1 MKKTFNRLLAATVA
15 IPVALGQVL
24 AISANAAEAPAAL
37 KVTADKLLKVEPAT
51 GFPETVS
58 ADADTI
64 TYTVE
69 SDWNTTLAK
78 QLNTETS
85 NKTVTV
91 DAKKFVAGINS
102 ANYYVELLKKA
113 VNASENPTATVKD
126 GVVTIS
132 GTADF
137 SAVTDKLAE
146 KLDTLDGYEGFTLDT
161 SILTGVAYTATIKT
175 DFANSKSVDA
185 DLSFTANGKTY
196 GVSTATEYA
205 NDVYTN
211 LAGQVT
217 AAVDQK
223 VKELAAKYNMTEDE
237 VRANADFDIAGDV
250 AALKA
255 ETDKLSADIAK
266 AQKKYDSFKNLTKAA
281 KSYDSADAALAAAV
295 NYLAKNVAAAANQPK
310 TVDGMVAKYGA
321 NFDNGVASV
330 NSSLKDAGVNV
341 EIAVSSADVAALLKS
356 ATKVTI
362 GAAAGTYT
370 AELEIT
376 DAEKAEVEKY
386 VEEQVAEKLPEKTV
400 VSVDTVKTVT
410 VSGAADGVAAFDV
423 TRDVTVVL
431 KDKDTTTTTTTTTG
445 DSGTTTT
452 DASGATTDVSGATT
466 DVSGATTDVS
476 GATTD
481 VSGATTDVSGATTDV
496 SGATTDVSGATTD
509 VSGATTDVSG
519 ATTDVSGATTDVS
532 GATTDVSGDTTDV
545 SSETTTVSSDTTDV
559 SGDTTTDGS
568 ETTTDGSG
576 TTTETLP
583 TGVSSVEV
591 KTVDAETA
599 ENIYL
604 SDEESFNVA
613 GLIESVTLH
622 LENGE
627 AVPVDPATAI
637 DFEMTPAEAYETVTE
652 KTAGKVYFNGEV
664 GLKYKGEEDV
674 EIKDTVTVAVALKGD
689 TSLDGEIDNVDF
701 FDLNLYVALKG
712 AGLDP
717 YFDTVKKAG
726 NDALAVKLA
735 YLASDIDTESKAG
748 ENTEDKT
755 LDSTDMLYTALF
767 QAYDGA
773 GTPKTWDEVLKIANG
788 NKK

>member
-137 SAVTDKLAE
+137 SAATDKLAE

-295 NYLAKNVAAAANQPK
+295 NYLSKNVAAAANQPK

-496 SGATTDVSGATTD
+496 SGATTDVSG
-509 VSGATTDVSG
+509 
-519 ATTDVSGATTDVS
+519 
-532 GATTDVSGDTTDV
+532 DTTDV
-545 SSETTTVSSDTTDV
+545 SSETTTVSS
-559 SGDTTTDGS
+559 DTTTDGS

-627 AVPVDPATAI
+627 DVTVDPATAI

-652 KTAGKVYFNGEV
+652 KTAGKVYFDGEV
-664 GLKYKGEEDV
+664 GLKYKGEEKV
-674 EIKDTVTVAVALKGD
+674 EITDTVKVAVALKGD
-689 TSLDGEIDNVDF
+689 TTLDGKVDAT
-701 FDLNLYVALKG
+701 DLFETAYYVALQG
-712 AGLDP
+712 AGKTP
-717 YFDTVKKAG
+717 IFDTVKNG
-726 NDALAVKLA
+726 TALESKLA

-748 ENTEDKT
+748 ENTEDGK
-755 LDSTDMLYTALF
+755 LDATDMLYTAVY
-767 QAYDGA
+767 QAYNGA
-773 GTPKTWDEVLKIANG
+773 GKHIDWAEAIKMANG
-788 NKK
+788 GK

>member
-113 VNASENPTATVKD
+113 VDASENPTATVKD

-137 SAVTDKLAE
+137 SAATDKLAE
-146 KLDTLDGYEGFTLDT
+146 KLDTLGGYENFTLDT

-175 DFANSKSVDA
+175 DFAKSKSVDA

-205 NDVYTN
+205 NDVCTN

-223 VKELAAKYNMTEDE
+223 VKELAAEYNMTEDE

-452 DASGATTDVSGATT
+452 VA
-466 DVSGATTDVS
+466 
-476 GATTD
+476 
-481 VSGATTDVSGATTDV
+481 
-496 SGATTDVSGATTD
+496 SGATTD

-559 SGDTTTDGS
+559 SGDTTTDDS
-568 ETTTDGSG
+568 NTTTTDGSG

-627 AVPVDPATAI
+627 DVTVDPATAI

-652 KTAGKVYFNGEV
+652 KTAGKVYFDGEV
-664 GLKYKGEEDV
+664 GLKYKGEEEV
-674 EIKDTVTVAVALKGD
+674 EITDTVKVAVALKGD
-689 TSLDGEIDNVDF
+689 TTLDGKVDAT
-701 FDLNLYVALKG
+701 DLFETAYYVALQG
-712 AGLDP
+712 AGKTP
-717 YFDTVKKAG
+717 IFDTVKNG
-726 NDALAVKLA
+726 TALESKLA

-748 ENTEDKT
+748 ENTEDGK
-755 LDSTDMLYTALF
+755 LDATDMLYTAVY
-767 QAYDGA
+767 QAYNGA
-773 GTPKTWDEVLKIANG
+773 GNHIDWAEAIKMANG
-788 NKK
+788 GK

>member
-137 SAVTDKLAE
+137 SAATDKLAE
-146 KLDTLDGYEGFTLDT
+146 KLDTLGGYENFTLDT

-205 NDVYTN
+205 NDVCTN

-223 VKELAAKYNMTEDE
+223 VKELAAEYNMTEDE

-295 NYLAKNVAAAANQPK
+295 NYLSKNVAAAANQPK

-452 DASGATTDVSGATT
+452 VA
-466 DVSGATTDVS
+466 
-476 GATTD
+476 
-481 VSGATTDVSGATTDV
+481 SGATTDVSGATTDV

-559 SGDTTTDGS
+559 SGDTTTDDS
-568 ETTTDGSG
+568 NTTTTDGSG

-627 AVPVDPATAI
+627 DVTVDPATAI

-652 KTAGKVYFNGEV
+652 KTAGKVYFDGEV
-664 GLKYKGEEDV
+664 GLKYKGEEEV
-674 EIKDTVTVAVALKGD
+674 EITDTVKVAVALKGD
-689 TSLDGEIDNVDF
+689 TTLDGKVDAT
-701 FDLNLYVALKG
+701 DLFETAYYVALQG
-712 AGLDP
+712 AGKTP
-717 YFDTVKKAG
+717 IFDTVKNG
-726 NDALAVKLA
+726 TALESKLA

-748 ENTEDKT
+748 ENTEDGK
-755 LDSTDMLYTALF
+755 LDAIDMLYTAVY
-767 QAYDGA
+767 QAYNGA
-773 GTPKTWDEVLKIANG
+773 GKHIDWAEAIKMANG
-788 NKK
+788 GK

>member
-113 VNASENPTATVKD
+113 VDASENPTATVKD

-137 SAVTDKLAE
+137 SAATDKLAE

-266 AQKKYDSFKNLTKAA
+266 AQKKYDSFKNLTKTA

-295 NYLAKNVAAAANQPK
+295 NYLSKNVAAAANQPK

-445 DSGTTTT
+445 DSSTTTT
-452 DASGATTDVSGATT
+452 DA
-466 DVSGATTDVS
+466 
-476 GATTD
+476 
-481 VSGATTDVSGATTDV
+481 
-496 SGATTDVSGATTD
+496 
-509 VSGATTDVSG
+509 SG

-627 AVPVDPATAI
+627 DVTVDPATAI

-652 KTAGKVYFNGEV
+652 KTAGKVYFDGEV
-664 GLKYKGEEDV
+664 GLKYKGEEKV
-674 EIKDTVTVAVALKGD
+674 EITDTVKVAVALKGD
-689 TSLDGEIDNVDF
+689 TTLDGKVDAT
-701 FDLNLYVALKG
+701 DLFETAYYIALQG
-712 AGLDP
+712 AGETP
-717 YFDTVKKAG
+717 IFDTVKNG
-726 NDALAVKLA
+726 TALESKLA

-748 ENTEDKT
+748 KNTEDGK
-755 LDSTDMLYTALF
+755 LDATDMLYTSVY
-767 QAYDGA
+767 QAYNGA
-773 GTPKTWDEVLKIANG
+773 GKYIDWAEAIKMANG
-788 NKK
+788 GK

>member
-137 SAVTDKLAE
+137 SAATDKLAE
-146 KLDTLDGYEGFTLDT
+146 KLDTLDGYESFTLDT

-175 DFANSKSVDA
+175 DFANSKSIDA

-295 NYLAKNVAAAANQPK
+295 NYLAKNVAATANQPK

-452 DASGATTDVSGATT
+452 VA
-466 DVSGATTDVS
+466 
-476 GATTD
+476 
-481 VSGATTDVSGATTDV
+481 SGATTDVSGATTDV

-568 ETTTDGSG
+568 ATTTDGSG

-627 AVPVDPATAI
+627 DVTVDPATAI
-637 DFEMTPAEAYETVTE
+637 DFAMTPAEAYETVTE

-674 EIKDTVTVAVALKGD
+674 EITDTVKVAVALKGD
-689 TSLDGEIDNVDF
+689 TTLDGKVDAT
-701 FDLNLYVALKG
+701 DLFETAYYVALQG
-712 AGLDP
+712 AGKTP
-717 YFDTVKKAG
+717 IFDTVKNG
-726 NDALAVKLA
+726 TALESKLA

-748 ENTEDKT
+748 ENTEDGK
-755 LDSTDMLYTALF
+755 LDATDMLYTAVY
-767 QAYDGA
+767 QAYNGA
-773 GTPKTWDEVLKIANG
+773 GNHIDWAEAIKMANG
-788 NKK
+788 GK

>member
-113 VNASENPTATVKD
+113 VDASENPTATVKD

-137 SAVTDKLAE
+137 SAATDKLAE
-146 KLDTLDGYEGFTLDT
+146 KLDTLGGYENFTLDT

-205 NDVYTN
+205 NDVCTN

-223 VKELAAKYNMTEDE
+223 VKELAAEYNMTEDE

-452 DASGATTDVSGATT
+452 DASGATTDVSGTTTTGDSGTTTT
-466 DVSGATTDVS
+466 DVSGTTTTGDSGITTTDVS
-476 GATTD
+476 GTTTTGDSGTTTTD
-481 VSGATTDVSGATTDV
+481 V
-496 SGATTDVSGATTD
+496 
-509 VSGATTDVSG
+509 
-519 ATTDVSGATTDVS
+519 
-532 GATTDVSGDTTDV
+532 
-545 SSETTTVSSDTTDV
+545 
-559 SGDTTTDGS
+559 
-568 ETTTDGSG
+568 SG

-627 AVPVDPATAI
+627 DVTVDPATAI

-652 KTAGKVYFNGEV
+652 KTAGKVYFDGEV
-664 GLKYKGEEDV
+664 GLKYKGEEEV
-674 EIKDTVTVAVALKGD
+674 EITDTVKVAVALKGD
-689 TSLDGEIDNVDF
+689 TTLDGKVDAT
-701 FDLNLYVALKG
+701 DLFETAYYVALQG
-712 AGLDP
+712 AGKAP
-717 YFDTVKKAG
+717 IFDTVKNG
-726 NDALAVKLA
+726 TALESKLA

-748 ENTEDKT
+748 ENTEDGK
-755 LDSTDMLYTALF
+755 LDATDMLYTAVY
-767 QAYDGA
+767 QAYNGA
-773 GTPKTWDEVLKIANG
+773 GNHIDWAEAIKMANG
-788 NKK
+788 GK

>member
-78 QLNTETS
+78 QLNAETS

-113 VNASENPTATVKD
+113 VDASENPTATVKD

-137 SAVTDKLAE
+137 SAATDKLAE
-146 KLDTLDGYEGFTLDT
+146 KLDTLGGYENFTLDT

-205 NDVYTN
+205 NDVCTN

-223 VKELAAKYNMTEDE
+223 VKELAAEYNMTEDE

-295 NYLAKNVAAAANQPK
+295 NYLSKNVAAAANQPK

-400 VSVDTVKTVT
+400 VSVDTVKTVK

-431 KDKDTTTTTTTTTG
+431 KDKDTTTDTTDVSTTTTDGSATTTTDASATTTDG
-445 DSGTTTT
+445 SATTTDASATTTDGSATTTDASATTTDGSATTTDASATTTDGSDTTTTDASATTTDGSATTTT
-452 DASGATTDVSGATT
+452 DASGTTTDDGSNT
-466 DVSGATTDVS
+466 
-476 GATTD
+476 
-481 VSGATTDVSGATTDV
+481 
-496 SGATTDVSGATTD
+496 
-509 VSGATTDVSG
+509 
-519 ATTDVSGATTDVS
+519 
-532 GATTDVSGDTTDV
+532 
-545 SSETTTVSSDTTDV
+545 
-559 SGDTTTDGS
+559 TTTDGS
-568 ETTTDGSG
+568 S

-604 SDEESFNVA
+604 SNEESFNVA

-627 AVPVDPATAI
+627 AVSVNPATAI
-637 DFEMTPAEAYETVTE
+637 DFAMTPAEAYATVTE
-652 KTAGKVYFNGEV
+652 KAAGKVYFNGEV
-664 GLKYKGEEDV
+664 GLKYKGEEEV
-674 EIKDTVTVAVALKGD
+674 EITDTVKVAVALKGD
-689 TSLDGEIDNVDF
+689 TTLDGKVDAT
-701 FDLNLYVALKG
+701 DLFETAYYVALQG
-712 AGLDP
+712 AGKTP
-717 YFDTVKKAG
+717 IFDTVKNG
-726 NDALAVKLA
+726 TALESKLA

-748 ENTEDKT
+748 ENTEDGK
-755 LDSTDMLYTALF
+755 LDATDMLYTAVY
-767 QAYDGA
+767 QAYNGA
-773 GTPKTWDEVLKIANG
+773 GNHIDWAEAIKMANG
-788 NKK
+788 GK

>member
-137 SAVTDKLAE
+137 SAATDKLAE

-211 LAGQVT
+211 LADQVT

-445 DSGTTTT
+445 DSSTTTT
-452 DASGATTDVSGATT
+452 DA
-466 DVSGATTDVS
+466 
-476 GATTD
+476 
-481 VSGATTDVSGATTDV
+481 
-496 SGATTDVSGATTD
+496 
-509 VSGATTDVSG
+509 SG

-627 AVPVDPATAI
+627 DVTVDPATAI

-652 KTAGKVYFNGEV
+652 KTAGKVYFDGEV
-664 GLKYKGEEDV
+664 GLKYKGEEKV
-674 EIKDTVTVAVALKGD
+674 EITDTVKVAVALKGD
-689 TSLDGEIDNVDF
+689 TTLDGKVDAT
-701 FDLNLYVALKG
+701 DLFETAYYIALQG
-712 AGLDP
+712 AGKTP
-717 YFDTVKKAG
+717 IFDTVKNG
-726 NDALAVKLA
+726 TALESKLA

-748 ENTEDKT
+748 KNTEDGK
-755 LDSTDMLYTALF
+755 LDATDMLYTAVY
-767 QAYDGA
+767 QAYNGA
-773 GTPKTWDEVLKIANG
+773 GNHIDWAEAIKMANG
-788 NKK
+788 GK

>member
-137 SAVTDKLAE
+137 SAATDKLAE
-146 KLDTLDGYEGFTLDT
+146 KLDTLGGYENFTLDT

-223 VKELAAKYNMTEDE
+223 VKELAAEYNMTEDE

-295 NYLAKNVAAAANQPK
+295 NYLSKNVAAAANQPK

-452 DASGATTDVSGATT
+452 VA
-466 DVSGATTDVS
+466 
-476 GATTD
+476 
-481 VSGATTDVSGATTDV
+481 
-496 SGATTDVSGATTD
+496 
-509 VSGATTDVSG
+509 SGATTDVSG

-627 AVPVDPATAI
+627 DVTVDPATAI

-652 KTAGKVYFNGEV
+652 KTAGKVYFDGEV
-664 GLKYKGEEDV
+664 GLKYKGEEEV
-674 EIKDTVTVAVALKGD
+674 EITDTVKVAVALKGD
-689 TSLDGEIDNVDF
+689 TTLDGKVDAT
-701 FDLNLYVALKG
+701 DLFETAYYVALQG
-712 AGLDP
+712 AGKTP
-717 YFDTVKKAG
+717 IFDTVKNG
-726 NDALAVKLA
+726 TALESKLA

-748 ENTEDKT
+748 ENTEDGK
-755 LDSTDMLYTALF
+755 LDATDMLYTAVY
-767 QAYDGA
+767 QAYNGA
-773 GTPKTWDEVLKIANG
+773 GNHIDWAEAIKMANG
-788 NKK
+788 GK

>member
-137 SAVTDKLAE
+137 SAATDKLAE
-146 KLDTLDGYEGFTLDT
+146 KLDTLGGYENFTLDT

-205 NDVYTN
+205 NDVCTN

-223 VKELAAKYNMTEDE
+223 VKELAAEYNMTEDE

-295 NYLAKNVAAAANQPK
+295 NYLSKNVAAAANQPK

-452 DASGATTDVSGATT
+452 VA
-466 DVSGATTDVS
+466 
-476 GATTD
+476 
-481 VSGATTDVSGATTDV
+481 

-627 AVPVDPATAI
+627 DVTVNPATAI

-652 KTAGKVYFNGEV
+652 KTAGKVYFDGEV
-664 GLKYKGEEDV
+664 GLKYKGEEEV
-674 EIKDTVTVAVALKGD
+674 ELTDTVKVAVALKGD
-689 TSLDGEIDNVDF
+689 TTLDGKVDAT
-701 FDLNLYVALKG
+701 DLFETAYYVALQG
-712 AGLDP
+712 AGKAP
-717 YFDTVKKAG
+717 IFDTVKNG
-726 NDALAVKLA
+726 TALESKLA

-748 ENTEDKT
+748 ENTEDGK
-755 LDSTDMLYTALF
+755 LDATDMLYTAVY
-767 QAYDGA
+767 QAYNGA
-773 GTPKTWDEVLKIANG
+773 GDHIDWAEAIKMANG
-788 NKK
+788 NK

>member
-1 MKKTFNRLLAATVA
+1 MMKTFNRLLAATVA

-137 SAVTDKLAE
+137 SAATDKLAE

-175 DFANSKSVDA
+175 DFANSKSIDA

-496 SGATTDVSGATTD
+496 SG
-509 VSGATTDVSG
+509 
-519 ATTDVSGATTDVS
+519 
-532 GATTDVSGDTTDV
+532 DTTDV

-627 AVPVDPATAI
+627 DVTVDPATAI

-652 KTAGKVYFNGEV
+652 KTAGKVYFDGEV

-674 EIKDTVTVAVALKGD
+674 EITDTVKVAVALKGD
-689 TSLDGEIDNVDF
+689 TTLDGKVDAT
-701 FDLNLYVALKG
+701 DLFETAYYVALQG
-712 AGLDP
+712 AGKAP
-717 YFDTVKKAG
+717 IFDTVKNG
-726 NDALAVKLA
+726 TALESKLA

-748 ENTEDKT
+748 ENTEDGK
-755 LDSTDMLYTALF
+755 LDATDMLYTAVY
-767 QAYDGA
+767 QAYNGA
-773 GTPKTWDEVLKIANG
+773 GNHIDWAEAIKMANG
-788 NKK
+788 GK

>member
-113 VNASENPTATVKD
+113 VDASENPTATVKD

-137 SAVTDKLAE
+137 SAATDKLAE
-146 KLDTLDGYEGFTLDT
+146 KLDTLDGYESFTLDT

-175 DFANSKSVDA
+175 DFANSKSIDA

-452 DASGATTDVSGATT
+452 VA
-466 DVSGATTDVS
+466 
-476 GATTD
+476 
-481 VSGATTDVSGATTDV
+481 

-559 SGDTTTDGS
+559 SGDTTTDDS
-568 ETTTDGSG
+568 NTTTTDGSG

-627 AVPVDPATAI
+627 DVTVDPATAI

-652 KTAGKVYFNGEV
+652 KTAGKVYFDGEV
-664 GLKYKGEEDV
+664 GLKYKGEEEV
-674 EIKDTVTVAVALKGD
+674 ELTDTVKVAVALKGD
-689 TSLDGEIDNVDF
+689 TTLDGKVDAT
-701 FDLNLYVALKG
+701 DLFETAYYVALQG
-712 AGLDP
+712 AGKAP
-717 YFDTVKKAG
+717 IFDTVKNG
-726 NDALAVKLA
+726 TALESKLA

-748 ENTEDKT
+748 ENTEDGK
-755 LDSTDMLYTALF
+755 LDATDMLYTAVY
-767 QAYDGA
+767 QAYNGA
-773 GTPKTWDEVLKIANG
+773 GNHIDWAEAIKMANG
-788 NKK
+788 GK

>member
-24 AISANAAEAPAAL
+24 AISANAAEAPVAL

-113 VNASENPTATVKD
+113 VDASENPTATVKD

-137 SAVTDKLAE
+137 SAATDKLAE
-146 KLDTLDGYEGFTLDT
+146 KLDTLGGYENFTLDT

-205 NDVYTN
+205 NDVCTN

-223 VKELAAKYNMTEDE
+223 VKELAAEYNMTEDE

-255 ETDKLSADIAK
+255 ETDKLSADVAK

-452 DASGATTDVSGATT
+452 VA
-466 DVSGATTDVS
+466 S

-545 SSETTTVSSDTTDV
+545 SSETTTVS
-559 SGDTTTDGS
+559 GDTTTDGS

-627 AVPVDPATAI
+627 DVTVDPATAI

-652 KTAGKVYFNGEV
+652 KTAGKVYFDGEV

-674 EIKDTVTVAVALKGD
+674 EITDTVKVAVALKGD
-689 TSLDGEIDNVDF
+689 TTLDGKVDAT
-701 FDLNLYVALKG
+701 DLFETAYYVALQG
-712 AGLDP
+712 AGKAP
-717 YFDTVKKAG
+717 IFDTVKNG
-726 NDALAVKLA
+726 TALESKLA

-748 ENTEDKT
+748 ENTEDGK
-755 LDSTDMLYTALF
+755 LDATDMLYTAVY
-767 QAYDGA
+767 QAYNGA
-773 GTPKTWDEVLKIANG
+773 GNHIDWAEAIKMANG
-788 NKK
+788 GK

>member
-113 VNASENPTATVKD
+113 VDASENPTATVKD

-137 SAVTDKLAE
+137 SAATDKLAE

-266 AQKKYDSFKNLTKAA
+266 AQKKYDSFKNLTKTA

-295 NYLAKNVAAAANQPK
+295 NYLSKNVAAAANQPK

-445 DSGTTTT
+445 DSSTTTT
-452 DASGATTDVSGATT
+452 DA
-466 DVSGATTDVS
+466 
-476 GATTD
+476 
-481 VSGATTDVSGATTDV
+481 

-627 AVPVDPATAI
+627 DVTVDPATAI

-652 KTAGKVYFNGEV
+652 KTAGKVYFDGEV
-664 GLKYKGEEDV
+664 GLKYKGEEKV
-674 EIKDTVTVAVALKGD
+674 EITDTVKVAVALKGD
-689 TSLDGEIDNVDF
+689 TTLDGKVDAT
-701 FDLNLYVALKG
+701 DLFETAYYIALQG
-712 AGLDP
+712 AGKTP
-717 YFDTVKKAG
+717 IFDTVKNG
-726 NDALAVKLA
+726 TALESKLA

-748 ENTEDKT
+748 KNTEDGK
-755 LDSTDMLYTALF
+755 LDATDMLYTSVY
-767 QAYDGA
+767 QAYNGA
-773 GTPKTWDEVLKIANG
+773 GKHIDWAEAIKMANDG
-788 NKK
+788 K

>member
-137 SAVTDKLAE
+137 SAATDKLAE

-295 NYLAKNVAAAANQPK
+295 NYLSKNVAAAANQPK

-509 VSGATTDVSG
+509 VS
-519 ATTDVSGATTDVS
+519 
-532 GATTDVSGDTTDV
+532 
-545 SSETTTVSSDTTDV
+545 SETTTVSSDTTDV

-627 AVPVDPATAI
+627 DVTVDPATAI
-637 DFEMTPAEAYETVTE
+637 DFEMTPAEAYKTVTE
-652 KTAGKVYFNGEV
+652 KTPGKVYFDGEV

-674 EIKDTVTVAVALKGD
+674 EITDTVKVAVALKGD
-689 TSLDGEIDNVDF
+689 TTLDGEINNIDL

-748 ENTEDKT
+748 ENTEDKA

-773 GTPKTWDEVLKIANG
+773 GTPKTWDEVLKIVNG

>member
-137 SAVTDKLAE
+137 SAATDKLAE
-146 KLDTLDGYEGFTLDT
+146 KLDTLDGYESFTLDT

-223 VKELAAKYNMTEDE
+223 VKELAAEYNMTEDE

-255 ETDKLSADIAK
+255 ETDKLSADVAK

-452 DASGATTDVSGATT
+452 VA
-466 DVSGATTDVS
+466 
-476 GATTD
+476 
-481 VSGATTDVSGATTDV
+481 SGATTDVSGATTDV

-627 AVPVDPATAI
+627 DVTVDPATAI

-652 KTAGKVYFNGEV
+652 KTAGKVYFDGEV

-674 EIKDTVTVAVALKGD
+674 EITDTVKVAVALKGD
-689 TSLDGEIDNVDF
+689 TTLDGKVDAT
-701 FDLNLYVALKG
+701 DLFETAYYVALQG
-712 AGLDP
+712 AGKAP
-717 YFDTVKKAG
+717 IFDTVKNG
-726 NDALAVKLA
+726 TALESKLA

-748 ENTEDKT
+748 ENTEDGK
-755 LDSTDMLYTALF
+755 LDATDMLYTAVY
-767 QAYDGA
+767 QAYNGA
-773 GTPKTWDEVLKIANG
+773 GNHIDWAEAIKMANG
-788 NKK
+788 GK

>member
-137 SAVTDKLAE
+137 SAATDKLAE
-146 KLDTLDGYEGFTLDT
+146 KLDTLDGYESFTLDT

-205 NDVYTN
+205 NDVCTN

-223 VKELAAKYNMTEDE
+223 VKELAAEYNMTEDE

-295 NYLAKNVAAAANQPK
+295 NYLSKNVAAAANQPK

-452 DASGATTDVSGATT
+452 VASGATTDVSGATT

-496 SGATTDVSGATTD
+496 SGATTDVSG
-509 VSGATTDVSG
+509 V
-519 ATTDVSGATTDVS
+519 
-532 GATTDVSGDTTDV
+532 TTDVSGDTTDV

-559 SGDTTTDGS
+559 SGDTTTDDS
-568 ETTTDGSG
+568 NTTTTDGSG

-627 AVPVDPATAI
+627 DVTVDPATAI

-652 KTAGKVYFNGEV
+652 KTAGKVYFDGEV
-664 GLKYKGEEDV
+664 GLKYKGEEEV
-674 EIKDTVTVAVALKGD
+674 EITDTVKVAVALKGD
-689 TSLDGEIDNVDF
+689 TTLDGKVDAT
-701 FDLNLYVALKG
+701 DLFETAYYVALQG
-712 AGLDP
+712 AGKTP
-717 YFDTVKKAG
+717 IFDTVKNG
-726 NDALAVKLA
+726 TALESKLA

-748 ENTEDKT
+748 ENTEDGK
-755 LDSTDMLYTALF
+755 LDATDMLYTAVY
-767 QAYDGA
+767 QAYNGA
-773 GTPKTWDEVLKIANG
+773 GKHIDWAEAIKMANG
-788 NKK
+788 GK

>member
-137 SAVTDKLAE
+137 SAATDKLAE
-146 KLDTLDGYEGFTLDT
+146 KLDTLGGYENFTLDT

-205 NDVYTN
+205 NDVCTN

-223 VKELAAKYNMTEDE
+223 VKELAAEYNMTEDE

-295 NYLAKNVAAAANQPK
+295 NYLSKNVAAAANQPK

-452 DASGATTDVSGATT
+452 VA
-466 DVSGATTDVS
+466 
-476 GATTD
+476 
-481 VSGATTDVSGATTDV
+481 
-496 SGATTDVSGATTD
+496 SGATTD

-627 AVPVDPATAI
+627 DVTVDPATAI

-652 KTAGKVYFNGEV
+652 KTAGKVYFDGEV
-664 GLKYKGEEDV
+664 GLKYKGEEEV
-674 EIKDTVTVAVALKGD
+674 ELTDTVKVAVALKGD
-689 TSLDGEIDNVDF
+689 TTLDGKVDAT
-701 FDLNLYVALKG
+701 DLFETAYYVALQG
-712 AGLDP
+712 AGKAP
-717 YFDTVKKAG
+717 IFDTVKNG
-726 NDALAVKLA
+726 TALESKLA

-748 ENTEDKT
+748 ENTEDGK
-755 LDSTDMLYTALF
+755 LDATDMLYTAVY
-767 QAYDGA
+767 QAYNGA
-773 GTPKTWDEVLKIANG
+773 GNHIDWAEAIKMANG
-788 NKK
+788 GK

>member
-113 VNASENPTATVKD
+113 VDASENPTATVKD

-137 SAVTDKLAE
+137 SAATDKLAE

-295 NYLAKNVAAAANQPK
+295 NYLSKNVAAAANQPK

-476 GATTD
+476 G
-481 VSGATTDVSGATTDV
+481 
-496 SGATTDVSGATTD
+496 
-509 VSGATTDVSG
+509 
-519 ATTDVSGATTDVS
+519 
-532 GATTDVSGDTTDV
+532 DTTDV

-591 KTVDAETA
+591 KAVDAETA

-627 AVPVDPATAI
+627 DVTVDPATAI

-652 KTAGKVYFNGEV
+652 KTAGKVYFDGEV
-664 GLKYKGEEDV
+664 GLKYKGEEKV
-674 EIKDTVTVAVALKGD
+674 EITDTVKVAVALKGD
-689 TSLDGEIDNVDF
+689 TTLDGKVDAT
-701 FDLNLYVALKG
+701 DLFETAYYIALQG
-712 AGLDP
+712 AGKTP
-717 YFDTVKKAG
+717 IFDTVKNG
-726 NDALAVKLA
+726 TALESKLA

-748 ENTEDKT
+748 KNTEDGK
-755 LDSTDMLYTALF
+755 LDATDMLYTAVY
-767 QAYDGA
+767 QAYNGA
-773 GTPKTWDEVLKIANG
+773 GNHIDWAEAIKMANG
-788 NKK
+788 GK

>member
-137 SAVTDKLAE
+137 SAATDKLAE
-146 KLDTLDGYEGFTLDT
+146 KLDTLDGYENFTLDT

-223 VKELAAKYNMTEDE
+223 VKELAAEYNMTEDE

-295 NYLAKNVAAAANQPK
+295 NYLSKNVAAAANQPK

-431 KDKDTTTTTTTTTG
+431 KDKDTTTTDVSTTTTDGSATTTDASATTTDG
-445 DSGTTTT
+445 SDTTTT
-452 DASGATTDVSGATT
+452 DASA
-466 DVSGATTDVS
+466 
-476 GATTD
+476 
-481 VSGATTDVSGATTDV
+481 
-496 SGATTDVSGATTD
+496 
-509 VSGATTDVSG
+509 
-519 ATTDVSGATTDVS
+519 
-532 GATTDVSGDTTDV
+532 
-545 SSETTTVSSDTTDV
+545 
-559 SGDTTTDGS
+559 TTTDGS
-568 ETTTDGSG
+568 ATTTTDASDTTTDNGSNTTTTDGSG

-604 SDEESFNVA
+604 SDEESFDVA

-627 AVPVDPATAI
+627 DVTVDPATAI

-652 KTAGKVYFNGEV
+652 KTAGKVYFDGEV
-664 GLKYKGEEDV
+664 GLKYKGEEEV
-674 EIKDTVTVAVALKGD
+674 ELTDTVKVAVALKGD
-689 TSLDGEIDNVDF
+689 TTLDGKVDAT
-701 FDLNLYVALKG
+701 DLFETAYYVALQG
-712 AGLDP
+712 AGKTP
-717 YFDTVKKAG
+717 IFDTVKNG
-726 NDALAVKLA
+726 TALESKLA

-748 ENTEDKT
+748 KNTEDGK
-755 LDSTDMLYTALF
+755 LDATDMLYTSVY
-767 QAYDGA
+767 QAYNGA
-773 GTPKTWDEVLKIANG
+773 GNHIDWAEAIKMANG
-788 NKK
+788 GK

>member
-137 SAVTDKLAE
+137 SAATDKLAE
-146 KLDTLDGYEGFTLDT
+146 KLDTLGGYENFTLDT

-205 NDVYTN
+205 NDVCTN

-223 VKELAAKYNMTEDE
+223 VKELAAEYNMTEDE

-295 NYLAKNVAAAANQPK
+295 NYLSKNVAAAANQPK

-496 SGATTDVSGATTD
+496 SGATTDVSG
-509 VSGATTDVSG
+509 
-519 ATTDVSGATTDVS
+519 
-532 GATTDVSGDTTDV
+532 DTTDV
-545 SSETTTVSSDTTDV
+545 SSETTTVSSDTTDVSGDTTDV

-627 AVPVDPATAI
+627 DVTVDPATAI

-652 KTAGKVYFNGEV
+652 KTAGKVYFDGEV
-664 GLKYKGEEDV
+664 GLKYKGEEEV
-674 EIKDTVTVAVALKGD
+674 ELTDTVKVAVALKGD
-689 TSLDGEIDNVDF
+689 TTLDGKVDAT
-701 FDLNLYVALKG
+701 DLFETAYYVALQG
-712 AGLDP
+712 AGKAP
-717 YFDTVKKAG
+717 IFDTVKNG
-726 NDALAVKLA
+726 TALESKLA

-748 ENTEDKT
+748 ENTEDGK
-755 LDSTDMLYTALF
+755 LDATDMLYTAVY
-767 QAYDGA
+767 QAYNGA
-773 GTPKTWDEVLKIANG
+773 GNHIDWAEAIKMANG
-788 NKK
+788 GK

>member
-113 VNASENPTATVKD
+113 VDASENPTATVKD

-137 SAVTDKLAE
+137 SAATDKLAE
-146 KLDTLDGYEGFTLDT
+146 KLDTLGGYEGFTLDT

-452 DASGATTDVSGATT
+452 VA
-466 DVSGATTDVS
+466 
-476 GATTD
+476 
-481 VSGATTDVSGATTDV
+481 
-496 SGATTDVSGATTD
+496 
-509 VSGATTDVSG
+509 SGATTDVSG

-627 AVPVDPATAI
+627 DVTVDPATAI

-652 KTAGKVYFNGEV
+652 KTAGKVYFDGEV
-664 GLKYKGEEDV
+664 GLKYKGEEEV
-674 EIKDTVTVAVALKGD
+674 ELTDTVKVAVALKGD
-689 TSLDGEIDNVDF
+689 TTLDGKVDAT
-701 FDLNLYVALKG
+701 DLFETAYYVALQG
-712 AGLDP
+712 AGKAP
-717 YFDTVKKAG
+717 IFDTVKNG
-726 NDALAVKLA
+726 TALESKLA

-748 ENTEDKT
+748 ENTEDGK
-755 LDSTDMLYTALF
+755 LDATDMLYTAVY
-767 QAYDGA
+767 QAYNGA
-773 GTPKTWDEVLKIANG
+773 GNHIDWAEAIKMANG
-788 NKK
+788 GK

>member
-137 SAVTDKLAE
+137 SAATDKLAE

-452 DASGATTDVSGATT
+452 VA
-466 DVSGATTDVS
+466 
-476 GATTD
+476 
-481 VSGATTDVSGATTDV
+481 SGATTDVSGATTDV

-559 SGDTTTDGS
+559 SGDTTTDDS
-568 ETTTDGSG
+568 NTTTTDGSG

-689 TSLDGEIDNVDF
+689 TSLDGEIDNIDF

>member
-217 AAVDQK
+217 AAVDQN

-496 SGATTDVSGATTD
+496 SGATTDVSG
-509 VSGATTDVSG
+509 
-519 ATTDVSGATTDVS
+519 
-532 GATTDVSGDTTDV
+532 DTTDV

-622 LENGE
+622 LENGD
-627 AVPVDPATAI
+627 VTKVDPAIAI

-652 KTAGKVYFNGEV
+652 KTAGKVYFDGEV
-664 GLKYKGEEDV
+664 GLKYKGEEEV
-674 EIKDTVTVAVALKGD
+674 EITDTVKVAVALKGD
-689 TSLDGEIDNVDF
+689 TTLDGKVDAT
-701 FDLNLYVALKG
+701 DLFETAYYVALQG
-712 AGLDP
+712 AGKAP
-717 YFDTVKKAG
+717 IFDTVKNG
-726 NDALAVKLA
+726 TALESKLA

-748 ENTEDKT
+748 ENTEDGK
-755 LDSTDMLYTALF
+755 LDATDMLYTAVY
-767 QAYDGA
+767 QAYNGA
-773 GTPKTWDEVLKIANG
+773 GNHIDWAEAIKMANG
-788 NKK
+788 GK

>member
-137 SAVTDKLAE
+137 SAATDKLAE
-146 KLDTLDGYEGFTLDT
+146 KLDTLGGYENFTLDT

-205 NDVYTN
+205 NDVCTN

-223 VKELAAKYNMTEDE
+223 VKELAAEYNMTEDE

-295 NYLAKNVAAAANQPK
+295 NYLSKNVAAAANQPK

-452 DASGATTDVSGATT
+452 DASGATTDVSGTTTTGDSGTTTT
-466 DVSGATTDVS
+466 DVSGTTTDVS
-476 GATTD
+476 GTTTD
-481 VSGATTDVSGATTDV
+481 VSGTTTTGDSGTTTTDVSG
-496 SGATTDVSGATTD
+496 
-509 VSGATTDVSG
+509 
-519 ATTDVSGATTDVS
+519 
-532 GATTDVSGDTTDV
+532 
-545 SSETTTVSSDTTDV
+545 TTTTT
-559 SGDTTTDGS
+559 G
-568 ETTTDGSG
+568 
-576 TTTETLP
+576 TLP

-627 AVPVDPATAI
+627 DVTVDPATAI

-652 KTAGKVYFNGEV
+652 KTAGKVYFDGEV
-664 GLKYKGEEDV
+664 GLKYKGEEKV
-674 EIKDTVTVAVALKGD
+674 EITDTVKVAVALKGD
-689 TSLDGEIDNVDF
+689 TTLDGKVDAT
-701 FDLNLYVALKG
+701 DLFETAYYVALQG
-712 AGLDP
+712 AGKTP
-717 YFDTVKKAG
+717 IFDTVKNG
-726 NDALAVKLA
+726 TALESKLA

-748 ENTEDKT
+748 ENTEDGK
-755 LDSTDMLYTALF
+755 LDATDMLYTAVY
-767 QAYDGA
+767 QAYNGA
-773 GTPKTWDEVLKIANG
+773 GKHIDWAEAIKMANG
-788 NKK
+788 GK

>member
-137 SAVTDKLAE
+137 SAATDKLAE

-452 DASGATTDVSGATT
+452 VA
-466 DVSGATTDVS
+466 
-476 GATTD
+476 
-481 VSGATTDVSGATTDV
+481 
-496 SGATTDVSGATTD
+496 
-509 VSGATTDVSG
+509 
-519 ATTDVSGATTDVS
+519 SGATTDVS

-627 AVPVDPATAI
+627 DVTVDPATAI

-652 KTAGKVYFNGEV
+652 KTAGKVYFDGEV

-689 TSLDGEIDNVDF
+689 TSLDGEIDNIDF

>member
-137 SAVTDKLAE
+137 SAATDKLAE

-175 DFANSKSVDA
+175 DFANSKSIDA

-223 VKELAAKYNMTEDE
+223 VKELAAEYNMTEDE

-452 DASGATTDVSGATT
+452 VASGATTDVSGA
-466 DVSGATTDVS
+466 
-476 GATTD
+476 
-481 VSGATTDVSGATTDV
+481 
-496 SGATTDVSGATTD
+496 
-509 VSGATTDVSG
+509 
-519 ATTDVSGATTDVS
+519 
-532 GATTDVSGDTTDV
+532 
-545 SSETTTVSSDTTDV
+545 TTDV

-627 AVPVDPATAI
+627 DVTVNPATAI

-652 KTAGKVYFNGEV
+652 KTAGKVYFDGEV
-664 GLKYKGEEDV
+664 GLKYKGEEEV
-674 EIKDTVTVAVALKGD
+674 EITDTVKVAVALKGD
-689 TSLDGEIDNVDF
+689 TTLDGKVDAT
-701 FDLNLYVALKG
+701 DLFETAYYVALQG
-712 AGLDP
+712 AGKAP
-717 YFDTVKKAG
+717 IFDTVKDG
-726 NDALAVKLA
+726 TALESKLA

-748 ENTEDKT
+748 ENTEDGK
-755 LDSTDMLYTALF
+755 LDATDMLYTAVY
-767 QAYDGA
+767 QAYNGA
-773 GTPKTWDEVLKIANG
+773 GNHIDWAEAIKMANG
-788 NKK
+788 GK

>member
-137 SAVTDKLAE
+137 SAATDKLAE
-146 KLDTLDGYEGFTLDT
+146 KLDTLGGYENFTLDT

-205 NDVYTN
+205 NDVCTN

-452 DASGATTDVSGATT
+452 DASGATTDVSGTTTTGDSGTTTT
-466 DVSGATTDVS
+466 DV
-476 GATTD
+476 
-481 VSGATTDVSGATTDV
+481 
-496 SGATTDVSGATTD
+496 
-509 VSGATTDVSG
+509 
-519 ATTDVSGATTDVS
+519 
-532 GATTDVSGDTTDV
+532 
-545 SSETTTVSSDTTDV
+545 
-559 SGDTTTDGS
+559 
-568 ETTTDGSG
+568 SG

-627 AVPVDPATAI
+627 DVTVDPATAI
-637 DFEMTPAEAYETVTE
+637 DFEMTPAKAYETVTE
-652 KTAGKVYFNGEV
+652 KTAGKVYFDGEV
-664 GLKYKGEEDV
+664 GLKYKGEEKV
-674 EIKDTVTVAVALKGD
+674 EITDTVKVAVALKGD
-689 TSLDGEIDNVDF
+689 TTLDGKVDAT
-701 FDLNLYVALKG
+701 DLFETAYYVALQG
-712 AGLDP
+712 AGKAP
-717 YFDTVKKAG
+717 IFDTVKNG
-726 NDALAVKLA
+726 TALESKLA

-748 ENTEDKT
+748 ENTEDGK
-755 LDSTDMLYTALF
+755 LDATDMLYTAVY
-767 QAYDGA
+767 QAYNGA
-773 GTPKTWDEVLKIANG
+773 GKYIDWAEAIKLANG
-788 NKK
+788 GK

>member
-137 SAVTDKLAE
+137 SAATDKLAE

-175 DFANSKSVDA
+175 DFANSKSIDA

-223 VKELAAKYNMTEDE
+223 VKELAAEYNMTEDE

-431 KDKDTTTTTTTTTG
+431 KDKDITTTTTTTTG

-452 DASGATTDVSGATT
+452 VASGATTDVSGA
-466 DVSGATTDVS
+466 
-476 GATTD
+476 
-481 VSGATTDVSGATTDV
+481 
-496 SGATTDVSGATTD
+496 
-509 VSGATTDVSG
+509 
-519 ATTDVSGATTDVS
+519 
-532 GATTDVSGDTTDV
+532 
-545 SSETTTVSSDTTDV
+545 TTDV

-627 AVPVDPATAI
+627 DVTVNPATAI

-652 KTAGKVYFNGEV
+652 KTAGKVYFDGEV
-664 GLKYKGEEDV
+664 GLKYKGEEEV
-674 EIKDTVTVAVALKGD
+674 EITDTVKVAVALKGD
-689 TSLDGEIDNVDF
+689 TTLDGKVDAT
-701 FDLNLYVALKG
+701 DLFETAYYVALQG
-712 AGLDP
+712 AGKAP
-717 YFDTVKKAG
+717 IFDTVKDG
-726 NDALAVKLA
+726 TALESKLA

-748 ENTEDKT
+748 ENTEDGK
-755 LDSTDMLYTALF
+755 LDATDMLYTAVY
-767 QAYDGA
+767 QAYNGA
-773 GTPKTWDEVLKIANG
+773 GNHIDWAEAIKMANG
-788 NKK
+788 NK

>member
-137 SAVTDKLAE
+137 SAATDKLAE
-146 KLDTLDGYEGFTLDT
+146 KLDTLGGYENFTLDT

-205 NDVYTN
+205 NDVCTN

-223 VKELAAKYNMTEDE
+223 VKELAAEYNMTEDE

-295 NYLAKNVAAAANQPK
+295 NYLSKNVAAAANQPK

-452 DASGATTDVSGATT
+452 VA
-466 DVSGATTDVS
+466 
-476 GATTD
+476 
-481 VSGATTDVSGATTDV
+481 

-622 LENGE
+622 LENGD
-627 AVPVDPATAI
+627 VTKVDPAIAI

-652 KTAGKVYFNGEV
+652 KTAGKVYFDGEV

-674 EIKDTVTVAVALKGD
+674 EITDTVKVAVALKGD
-689 TSLDGEIDNVDF
+689 TTLDGKVDAT
-701 FDLNLYVALKG
+701 DLFETAYYVALQG
-712 AGLDP
+712 AGKAP
-717 YFDTVKKAG
+717 IFDTVKNG
-726 NDALAVKLA
+726 TALESKLA

-748 ENTEDKT
+748 ENTEDGK
-755 LDSTDMLYTALF
+755 LDATDMLYTA
-767 QAYDGA
+767 
-773 GTPKTWDEVLKIANG
+773 V
-788 NKK
+788 

>member
-113 VNASENPTATVKD
+113 VDASENPTATVKD

-137 SAVTDKLAE
+137 SAATDKLAE
-146 KLDTLDGYEGFTLDT
+146 KLDTLGGYENFTLDT

-205 NDVYTN
+205 NDVCTN

-223 VKELAAKYNMTEDE
+223 VKELAAEYNMTEDE

-255 ETDKLSADIAK
+255 ETDKLSADVAK

-410 VSGAADGVAAFDV
+410 VSGAADGVATFDV

-452 DASGATTDVSGATT
+452 VA
-466 DVSGATTDVS
+466 
-476 GATTD
+476 
-481 VSGATTDVSGATTDV
+481 
-496 SGATTDVSGATTD
+496 
-509 VSGATTDVSG
+509 
-519 ATTDVSGATTDVS
+519 SGATTDVS

-627 AVPVDPATAI
+627 DVTVDPATAI

-652 KTAGKVYFNGEV
+652 KTAGKVYFDGEV
-664 GLKYKGEEDV
+664 GLKYKGEEKV
-674 EIKDTVTVAVALKGD
+674 EITDTVKVAVALKGD
-689 TSLDGEIDNVDF
+689 TTLDGKVDAT
-701 FDLNLYVALKG
+701 DLFETAYYVALQG
-712 AGLDP
+712 AGKTP
-717 YFDTVKKAG
+717 IFDTVKNG
-726 NDALAVKLA
+726 TALESKLA

-748 ENTEDKT
+748 ENTEDGK
-755 LDSTDMLYTALF
+755 LDATDMLYTAVY
-767 QAYDGA
+767 QAYNGA
-773 GTPKTWDEVLKIANG
+773 GNYIDWAEAIKMANG
-788 NKK
+788 GK

>member
-113 VNASENPTATVKD
+113 VDASENPTATVKD

-146 KLDTLDGYEGFTLDT
+146 KLDTLEGYEGFTLDT

-175 DFANSKSVDA
+175 DFAKSKSVDA

-205 NDVYTN
+205 NDVCTN

-223 VKELAAKYNMTEDE
+223 VKELAAEYNMTEDE

-452 DASGATTDVSGATT
+452 VA
-466 DVSGATTDVS
+466 
-476 GATTD
+476 
-481 VSGATTDVSGATTDV
+481 
-496 SGATTDVSGATTD
+496 
-509 VSGATTDVSG
+509 SGATTDVSG

-627 AVPVDPATAI
+627 DVTVDPATAI

-652 KTAGKVYFNGEV
+652 KTAGKVYFDGEV

-674 EIKDTVTVAVALKGD
+674 EITDTVKVAVALKGD
-689 TSLDGEIDNVDF
+689 TTLDGKVDAT
-701 FDLNLYVALKG
+701 DLFETAYYVALQG
-712 AGLDP
+712 AGKTP
-717 YFDTVKKAG
+717 IFDTVKNG
-726 NDALAVKLA
+726 TALESKLA

-748 ENTEDKT
+748 ENTEDGK
-755 LDSTDMLYTALF
+755 LDATDMLYTAVY
-767 QAYDGA
+767 QAYNGA
-773 GTPKTWDEVLKIANG
+773 GNHIDWAEAIKMANG
-788 NKK
+788 GK

>member
-137 SAVTDKLAE
+137 SAATDKLAE
-146 KLDTLDGYEGFTLDT
+146 KLDTLGGYENFTLDT

-205 NDVYTN
+205 NDVCTN

-223 VKELAAKYNMTEDE
+223 VKELAAEYNMTEDE

-295 NYLAKNVAAAANQPK
+295 NYLSKNVAAAANQPK

-519 ATTDVSGATTDVS
+519 
-532 GATTDVSGDTTDV
+532 DTTDV

-627 AVPVDPATAI
+627 DVTVDPATAI

-652 KTAGKVYFNGEV
+652 KTAGKVYFDGEV
-664 GLKYKGEEDV
+664 GLKYKGEEEV
-674 EIKDTVTVAVALKGD
+674 ELTDTVKVAVALKGD
-689 TSLDGEIDNVDF
+689 TTLDGKVDAT
-701 FDLNLYVALKG
+701 DLFETAYYVALQG
-712 AGLDP
+712 AGKAP
-717 YFDTVKKAG
+717 IFDTVKNG
-726 NDALAVKLA
+726 TALESKLA

-748 ENTEDKT
+748 ENTEDGK
-755 LDSTDMLYTALF
+755 LDATDMLYTAVY
-767 QAYDGA
+767 QAYNGA
-773 GTPKTWDEVLKIANG
+773 GNHIDWAEAIKMANG
-788 NKK
+788 GK

>member
-137 SAVTDKLAE
+137 SAATDKLAE

-452 DASGATTDVSGATT
+452 VA
-466 DVSGATTDVS
+466 
-476 GATTD
+476 
-481 VSGATTDVSGATTDV
+481 
-496 SGATTDVSGATTD
+496 
-509 VSGATTDVSG
+509 SG

-689 TSLDGEIDNVDF
+689 TSLDGEIDNIDF

>member
-452 DASGATTDVSGATT
+452 DASGATTDVSGTTTTGDSGTTTT
-466 DVSGATTDVS
+466 DVSGTTTTGDSGTTTTDVS
-476 GATTD
+476 GTTTTGDSGTTTTD
-481 VSGATTDVSGATTDV
+481 V
-496 SGATTDVSGATTD
+496 
-509 VSGATTDVSG
+509 
-519 ATTDVSGATTDVS
+519 
-532 GATTDVSGDTTDV
+532 
-545 SSETTTVSSDTTDV
+545 
-559 SGDTTTDGS
+559 
-568 ETTTDGSG
+568 SG

-627 AVPVDPATAI
+627 DVTVDPATAI

-652 KTAGKVYFNGEV
+652 KTAGKVYFDGEV
-664 GLKYKGEEDV
+664 GLKYKGEEEV
-674 EIKDTVTVAVALKGD
+674 ELTDTVKVAVALKGD
-689 TSLDGEIDNVDF
+689 TTLDGKVDAT
-701 FDLNLYVALKG
+701 DLFETAYYVALQG
-712 AGLDP
+712 AGKAP
-717 YFDTVKKAG
+717 IFDTVKNG
-726 NDALAVKLA
+726 TALESKLA

-748 ENTEDKT
+748 ENTEDGK
-755 LDSTDMLYTALF
+755 LDATDMLYTAVY
-767 QAYDGA
+767 QAYNGA
-773 GTPKTWDEVLKIANG
+773 GNHIDWAEAIKMANG
-788 NKK
+788 GK

>member
-137 SAVTDKLAE
+137 SAATDKLAE
-146 KLDTLDGYEGFTLDT
+146 KLDTLGGYENFTLDT

-205 NDVYTN
+205 NDVCTN

-223 VKELAAKYNMTEDE
+223 VKELAAEYNMTEDE

-295 NYLAKNVAAAANQPK
+295 NYLSKNVAAAANQPK

-452 DASGATTDVSGATT
+452 VA
-466 DVSGATTDVS
+466 
-476 GATTD
+476 
-481 VSGATTDVSGATTDV
+481 SGATTDV

-559 SGDTTTDGS
+559 SGDTTTDDS
-568 ETTTDGSG
+568 NTTTTDGSG

-627 AVPVDPATAI
+627 DVTVDPATAI

-652 KTAGKVYFNGEV
+652 KTAGKVYFDGEV

-674 EIKDTVTVAVALKGD
+674 EITDTVKVAVALKGD
-689 TSLDGEIDNVDF
+689 TTLDGKVDAT
-701 FDLNLYVALKG
+701 DLFETAYYVALQG
-712 AGLDP
+712 AGKTP
-717 YFDTVKKAG
+717 IFDTVKNG
-726 NDALAVKLA
+726 TALESKLA

-748 ENTEDKT
+748 ENTEDGK
-755 LDSTDMLYTALF
+755 LDATDMLYTAVY
-767 QAYDGA
+767 QAYNGA
-773 GTPKTWDEVLKIANG
+773 GNHIDWAEAIKMANG
-788 NKK
+788 GK

>member
-137 SAVTDKLAE
+137 SAATDKLAE

-211 LAGQVT
+211 LADQVT

-295 NYLAKNVAAAANQPK
+295 NYLSKNVAAAANQPK

-452 DASGATTDVSGATT
+452 DASGATTDVSGTTTTGDSGTTTT
-466 DVSGATTDVS
+466 DV
-476 GATTD
+476 
-481 VSGATTDVSGATTDV
+481 
-496 SGATTDVSGATTD
+496 
-509 VSGATTDVSG
+509 
-519 ATTDVSGATTDVS
+519 
-532 GATTDVSGDTTDV
+532 
-545 SSETTTVSSDTTDV
+545 
-559 SGDTTTDGS
+559 
-568 ETTTDGSG
+568 SG

-627 AVPVDPATAI
+627 DVTVDPATAI

-652 KTAGKVYFNGEV
+652 KTAGKVYFDGEV
-664 GLKYKGEEDV
+664 GLKYKGEEEV
-674 EIKDTVTVAVALKGD
+674 EITDTVKVAVALKGD
-689 TSLDGEIDNVDF
+689 TTLDGKVDAT
-701 FDLNLYVALKG
+701 DLFETAYYVALQG
-712 AGLDP
+712 AGKAP
-717 YFDTVKKAG
+717 IFDTVKNG
-726 NDALAVKLA
+726 TALESKLA

-748 ENTEDKT
+748 ENTEDGK
-755 LDSTDMLYTALF
+755 LDATDMLYTAVY
-767 QAYDGA
+767 QAYNGA
-773 GTPKTWDEVLKIANG
+773 GNHIDWAEAIKMANG
-788 NKK
+788 GK

>member
-137 SAVTDKLAE
+137 SAATDKLAE
-146 KLDTLDGYEGFTLDT
+146 KLDTLGGYENFTLDT

-205 NDVYTN
+205 NDVCTN

-223 VKELAAKYNMTEDE
+223 VKELAAEYNMTEDE

-452 DASGATTDVSGATT
+452 VA
-466 DVSGATTDVS
+466 
-476 GATTD
+476 
-481 VSGATTDVSGATTDV
+481 
-496 SGATTDVSGATTD
+496 
-509 VSGATTDVSG
+509 
-519 ATTDVSGATTDVS
+519 SGATTDVS

-627 AVPVDPATAI
+627 DVTVDPATAI

-652 KTAGKVYFNGEV
+652 KTAGKVYFDGEV

-674 EIKDTVTVAVALKGD
+674 EITDTVKVAVALKGD
-689 TSLDGEIDNVDF
+689 TTLDGKVDAT
-701 FDLNLYVALKG
+701 DLFETAYYVALQG
-712 AGLDP
+712 AGKAP
-717 YFDTVKKAG
+717 IFDTVKNG
-726 NDALAVKLA
+726 TALESKLA

-748 ENTEDKT
+748 ENTEDGK
-755 LDSTDMLYTALF
+755 LDATDMLYTAVY
-767 QAYDGA
+767 QAYNGA
-773 GTPKTWDEVLKIANG
+773 GDHIDWAEAIKMANG
-788 NKK
+788 NK

>member
-146 KLDTLDGYEGFTLDT
+146 KLDTLEGYEGFTLDT

-175 DFANSKSVDA
+175 DFAKSKSVDA

-205 NDVYTN
+205 NDVCTN

-223 VKELAAKYNMTEDE
+223 VKELAAEYNMTEDE

-410 VSGAADGVAAFDV
+410 VSGAADGVATFDV

-452 DASGATTDVSGATT
+452 VA
-466 DVSGATTDVS
+466 
-476 GATTD
+476 
-481 VSGATTDVSGATTDV
+481 
-496 SGATTDVSGATTD
+496 
-509 VSGATTDVSG
+509 
-519 ATTDVSGATTDVS
+519 SGATTDVS

-559 SGDTTTDGS
+559 SGDTTTDDS
-568 ETTTDGSG
+568 NTTTTDGSG

-604 SDEESFNVA
+604 SDEEFFNVA

-627 AVPVDPATAI
+627 DVTVDPATAI

-652 KTAGKVYFNGEV
+652 KTAGKVYFDGEV
-664 GLKYKGEEDV
+664 GLKYKGEEEV
-674 EIKDTVTVAVALKGD
+674 EITDTVKVAVALKGD
-689 TSLDGEIDNVDF
+689 TTLDGKVDAT
-701 FDLNLYVALKG
+701 DLFETAYYVALQG
-712 AGLDP
+712 AGKAP
-717 YFDTVKKAG
+717 IFDTVKNG
-726 NDALAVKLA
+726 TALESKLA

-748 ENTEDKT
+748 ENTEDGK
-755 LDSTDMLYTALF
+755 LDATDMLYTAVY
-767 QAYDGA
+767 QAYNGA
-773 GTPKTWDEVLKIANG
+773 GNYIDWAEAIKMANG
-788 NKK
+788 GK